1 MRASRAPRTSST
13 RSCSTEHAHALL
25 KKAPS
30 GAFSFFWGWLAG
42 AGAARTGVGRFL
54 HLCQGDAGR
63 LFLPLSCSRLASMR
77 PPLPQD
83 SEVSPVS
90 GGGQVVHWHAD
101 APAQPAWGE
110 PCNGCGL
117 CCLAQPCPLGML
129 VSRRRQGACVALRWE
144 AGQQRYLCGMV
155 ADPGE
160 VTGLRSPLLQRW
172 LRAVA
177 QRWIAAG
184 AGCDAHPLEVEP
196 ATGSIHPR

>member
-1 MRASRAPRTSST
+1 
-13 RSCSTEHAHALL
+13 
-25 KKAPS
+25 
-30 GAFSFFWGWLAG
+30 
-42 AGAARTGVGRFL
+42 
-54 HLCQGDAGR
+54 
-63 LFLPLSCSRLASMR
+63 
-77 PPLPQD
+77 
-83 SEVSPVS
+83 
-90 GGGQVVHWHAD
+90 
-101 APAQPAWGE
+101 
-110 PCNGCGL
+110 
-117 CCLAQPCPLGML
+117 ML

-160 VTGLRSPLLQRW
+160 ITGLRSPLLERW